1 MRRHTA
7 DMRQPAFPRCK
18 ALCVKFEQALR
29 NGPSTRRAIFQ
40 KAAWK
45 AEGKLAR

>member
-1 MRRHTA
+1 MRRCIE
-7 DMRQPAFPRCK
+7 P
-18 ALCVKFEQALR
+18 ALCAIKFEQALR
-29 NGPSTRRAIFQ
+29 NGPSARRAIFQ